1 MWTFRWAKNDDAM
14 NVDVAKRVDAVH
26 ASVPIV
32 GAVLLADEITKLGA
46 PYFHSSLISP
56 VFNTD
61 YNLGI
66 LGGPAITLAAGS
78 LLVLMVFVRLV
89 APRVIRLGVSPA
101 IPALIVAG
109 TLGNVFDRLRFGAV
123 RDWLVTP
130 WATINLADL
139 AVLAGLVLLIGSV
152 AIHLHELH
160 QGSRRLLR

>member
-1 MWTFRWAKNDDAM
+1 
-14 NVDVAKRVDAVH
+14 VH
-26 ASVPIV
+26 SN
-32 GAVLLADEITKLGA
+32 
-46 PYFHSSLISP
+46 LIRP

-78 LLVLMVFVRLV
+78 LLVLLVFVRIV
-89 APRVIRLGVSPA
+89 APRAIRLGVSPL

-130 WATINLADL
+130 WATVNLADL
-139 AVLAGLVLLIGSV
+139 AVLAGLAMLIAST
-152 AIHLHELH
+152 AIHLHELNQRSH
-160 QGSRRLLR
+160 RLVR